1 MNLFHGEES
10 LPTEPETREAHNH
23 PLLHNARLPTRQRIL
38 LALKVMGEATARA
51 LAERLHMTP
60 MGIRRHLA
68 ILYEEG
74 WVDYRLLRR
83 GQGRPAHVYHL
94 TPKAAAFFDQR
105 YAALSVELL
114 RYMAEEHGEEVVT
127 HLFERRAQRRLQEA
141 LAEIG
146 ALPLPER
153 VAALTQILDRDGY
166 MAEWKAEG
174 DEYFICEHHC
184 AIEEVARVFP
194 QACSTELTFI
204 QGVLPDAEV
213 ERVAHIATGDHRC
226 RYRIR
231 PRDTT
236 GKEMRQPRTGSSKL
250 DTGI

>member
-1 MNLFHGEES
+1 MSAES
-10 LPTEPETREAHNH
+10 ESRQAHNH

-38 LALKVMGEATARA
+38 LALKVMGEATVHA

-68 ILYEEG
+68 ILHKEG

-83 GQGRPAHVYHL
+83 GQGRPAHVYFL
-94 TPKAAAFFDQR
+94 TSRAAAFFDQR

-114 RYMAEEHGEEVVT
+114 RYIAEELGEEMVT

-141 LAEIG
+141 LAEVG
-146 ALPLPER
+146 ALSLPER
-153 VAALTQILDRDGY
+153 VVALTQILERDGY
-166 MAEWKAEG
+166 MAEWKTDGE
-174 DEYFICEHHC
+174 EYFICEHHC
-184 AIEEVARVFP
+184 AIEEVARAFP

-213 ERVAHIATGDHRC
+213 ERVAHIAAGDHRC

-236 GKEMRQPRTGSSKL
+236 GRGSRRAGTGTDSP
-250 DTGI
+250 DGGI